1 MTRRSFLPA
10 IAAPAMAAGAPAAP
24 PAPGIIEIGIAH
36 LRNTHED
43 QEKRVAEVWK
53 NGFVPA
59 LERAGSGPVGVFS
72 SSIGPESPFI
82 LTVTGYK
89 SLAEYDEI
97 HARLRA
103 DAEFRKVYG
112 AFDSLPG
119 LSYERV
125 ENSLLRA
132 FEGMPAI
139 VPPEN
144 DGKRRSKV
152 FELRMYESNNMS
164 SLARKVKMF
173 NEGEIAIFQRLGMSP
188 VFFGYT
194 IVGTR
199 MPNLVYMLAYN
210 DMGHRDQCW
219 RAFGADP
226 EWKKLRETPGYAD
239 ADIVSNITNYIVS
252 PLDFSPIR

>member
-1 MTRRSFLPA
+1 
-10 IAAPAMAAGAPAAP
+10 MAGSALAGSVQASPAAP
-24 PAPGIIEIGIAH
+24 SIIEIGIARM
-36 LRNTHED
+36 RNTHED
-43 QEKRVAEVWK
+43 QPRRVADVWK
-53 NGFVPA
+53 SGFVPA
-59 LERAGSGPVGVFS
+59 LQRAGAGPVGVFS
-72 SSIGPESPFI
+72 SSVGPESPFI
-82 LTVTGYK
+82 LTVTAYT
-89 SLAEYDEI
+89 SLAKYEEV
-97 HARLRA
+97 HAKVGA
-103 DAEFRKVYG
+103 DAEFRKVYS
-112 AFDSLPG
+112 AFESLPG

-132 FEGMPAI
+132 FEGMPSI

-144 DGKRRSKV
+144 DGKRPPKV
-152 FELRMYESNNMS
+152 FEVRMYESNNMS

-194 IVGTR
+194 MVGTR

-210 DMGHRDQCW
+210 DMAHREQCW
-219 RAFGADP
+219 RAFGGDP
-226 EWKKLRETPGYAD
+226 EWRKLRETPGYAD